1 MVARYCADD
10 HTGAKGPDDGLTHRK
25 CHSTRPGWVFKA
37 QPVRLAGRRPHARRD
52 PTLLYTRRAAGVK
65 HSGTTH
71 YINAGSKV
79 VVQAGANI
87 TLNVGDNFIRIDG
100 SGIQIEGTLV
110 KVNCGGSPTGGSPV
124 DPMAVMEPQPY
135 AGPHAERYA
144 RSYKK

>member
-1 MVARYCADD
+1 MVRNAVTFVEQHY
-10 HTGAKGPDDGLTHRK
+10 
-25 CHSTRPGWVFKA
+25 
-37 QPVRLAGRRPHARRD
+37 RLQ
-52 PTLLYTRRAAGVK
+52 TLGKQHFET
-65 HSGTTH
+65 GTTH
-71 YINAGSKV
+71 YINAGSAV

-124 DPMAVMEPQPY
+124 DPMTVMEPQPY